1 MFILNFI
8 DFFFVFVFFFV
19 LFGFPGLRYPDT
31 ECPVTQSQSTT
42 PLQCPMIP
50 KWDPCDAAH
59 PSKETAAPSWE
70 MLQWAF

>member
-1 MFILNFI
+1 MLLFFI
-8 DFFFVFVFFFV
+8 DFFFVFLFFFV

-31 ECPVTQSQSTT
+31 ECPITT
-42 PLQCPMIP
+42 SLQCPMIP

-59 PSKETAAPSWE
+59 PSKETATPSWE